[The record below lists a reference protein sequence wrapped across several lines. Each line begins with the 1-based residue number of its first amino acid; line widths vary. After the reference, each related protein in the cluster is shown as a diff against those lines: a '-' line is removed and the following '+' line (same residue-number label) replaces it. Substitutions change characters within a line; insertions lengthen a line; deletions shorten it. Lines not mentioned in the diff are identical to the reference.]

1 MSPKKNATIAGI
13 QQIGIGVRNAKE
25 AFDWYRRHF
34 GMDIPIF
41 EEAAEA
47 RYMTR
52 YTGDVVHS
60 RHAILAL
67 NIRGGGGF
75 EIWQFTSREPADIT
89 FEPMVGDLGI
99 MCTRIKSTN
108 IEATHDFLTRQ
119 GANPTE
125 ILKDPIGHE
134 HFYLR
139 DPWNNLFQV
148 VESHSWFSR
157 GPFTTGGVA
166 GCQIGV
172 TDMSRSMA
180 FYANILGYN
189 KIVYDKEG
197 VFEDLAHLPGGDKRV
212 HRILLSHTRPRVG
225 AFSELLGVTEIELI
239 KVFDREPRKLFEDRF
254 WGDLGYIHLCF
265 DITNQDAMRKRCKSY
280 GHPYT
285 VDSGSTFD
293 MGEAAGH
300 FSYIEDPD
308 GTLIEFVETRKIPIM
323 KRFGWYLDLTKRDP
337 TKSLPRFMLK
347 ALAFGRVKDKK

>member
-1 MSPKKNATIAGI
+1 MAPKKNPSIAGI
-13 QQIGIGVRNAKE
+13 QQIGIGVRDAAA
-25 AFDWYRRHF
+25 AFDWYRKHF

-47 RYMTR
+47 KYMTR
-52 YTGDVVHS
+52 YTGETVHS

-75 EIWQFTSREPADIT
+75 EIWQFTSREPSDIG

-99 MCTRIKSTN
+99 LTARVKSAN
-108 IEATHDFLTRQ
+108 IEATHRFLTEK
-119 GANPTE
+119 GTNPSE
-125 ILKDPIGHE
+125 ITRDPQGHE
-134 HFYLR
+134 HFSVR
-139 DPWNNLFQV
+139 DPWNNIFQI
-148 VESHSWFSR
+148 VESNSWFSR
-157 GPFTTGGVA
+157 GPLTTGGVA
-166 GCQIGV
+166 GCMIGV
-172 TDMSRSMA
+172 SDMSRSMP
-180 FYANILGYN
+180 FYAEILGYN
-189 KIVYDKEG
+189 RIVYDKDG

-239 KVFDREPRKLFEDRF
+239 QVHDREPRKLFADRY

-265 DITNQDAMRKRCKSY
+265 DITNQEAMRKRCKAF

-323 KRFGWYLDLTKRDP
+323 KRFGWYLDLSKRDAS
-337 TKSLPRFMLK
+337 KSLPRLMLK
-347 ALAFGRVKDKK
+347 ALAFGRVKE